1 MAKQKRKPGEA
12 AGFIARADGL
22 LQGVSRQA
30 RVFAVSLCVVL
41 VLVFGLWATINN
53 RYLAP
58 VHKGDLTAINI
69 EIPRGSSVATIAKIL
84 EENGVIRSSVVFR
97 LFVDIYDRGS
107 KLKAGSYEFNA
118 SMTVM
123 DVLDKISVGET
134 STNVVKI
141 FLPEGG
147 TIADLAN
154 SLENLGL
161 IQDKNAFI
169 QNMQDPTPF
178 VAYSF
183 LEEAAVSKDD
193 RIVAMEGYLFPD
205 TYQVFTN
212 ASEDEIVRK
221 FLTRFNGIF
230 TTAYTQRAE
239 VLGMSIDEVITL
251 ASLIQRE
258 GKDKDFA
265 KISAVFHNRL
275 SRGMRMD
282 SDVTVQYVLGI
293 KRLNL
298 TTQEIEVDSPYNTYK
313 HTGLPPGPIC
323 NPGKAA
329 IEAALW
335 PDEAYVEQGM
345 LYFCLTDPETGDLVF
360 AKTLSEHNKNVQ
372 KYRPLWQKH
381 DQEQ

>member
-1 MAKQKRKPGEA
+1 
-12 AGFIARADGL
+12 
-22 LQGVSRQA
+22 
-30 RVFAVSLCVVL
+30 
-41 VLVFGLWATINN
+41 
-53 RYLAP
+53 
-58 VHKGDLTAINI
+58 
-69 EIPRGSSVATIAKIL
+69 
-84 EENGVIRSSVVFR
+84 
-97 LFVDIYDRGS
+97 
-107 KLKAGSYEFNA
+107 
-118 SMTVM
+118 VM
-123 DVLDKISVGET
+123 DVLDKISEGET